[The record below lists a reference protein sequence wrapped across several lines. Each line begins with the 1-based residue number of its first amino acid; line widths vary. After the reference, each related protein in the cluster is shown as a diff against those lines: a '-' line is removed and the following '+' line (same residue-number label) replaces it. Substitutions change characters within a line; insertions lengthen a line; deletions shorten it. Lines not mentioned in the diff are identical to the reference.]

1 MRTFAKAQVASLI
14 ASIVDYWFTIIAVEL
29 FGLWY
34 VSASACGTM
43 AGGITNFS
51 LGRNWVFRN
60 REKAAQAQLFKYGV
74 VWCGYLVLTTT
85 GVFMLTHYMN
95 LNYIISKVVVSLFM
109 AVSYNYPLQK
119 KYVFR

>member
-60 REKAAQAQLFKYGV
+60 REKAAQAQLFK
-74 VWCGYLVLTTT
+74 
-85 GVFMLTHYMN
+85 
-95 LNYIISKVVVSLFM
+95 
-109 AVSYNYPLQK
+109 
-119 KYVFR
+119 